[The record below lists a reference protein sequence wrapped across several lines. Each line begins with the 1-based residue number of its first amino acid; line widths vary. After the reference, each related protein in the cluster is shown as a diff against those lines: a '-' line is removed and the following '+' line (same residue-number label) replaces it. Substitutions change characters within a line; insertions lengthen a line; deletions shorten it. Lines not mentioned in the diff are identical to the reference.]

1 MDMHRQLLMRKE
13 DQISRH
19 KRGEDFGHYAN
30 GNLNPV
36 SSADIYFKLS
46 ENGFSNC
53 FLFIDILSAP
63 PANRMQGDRDRD
75 PQSDDHAQGFSN
87 FSQSPLDCNLML
99 MSSAIQNPTALGT
112 TPFRPPVP

>member
-30 GNLNPV
+30 GNLN
-36 SSADIYFKLS
+36 SFSFADIYFNFFKC
-46 ENGFSNC
+46 FSNC
-53 FLFIDILSAP
+53 VLFIDISSAP
-63 PANRMQGDRDRD
+63 SANGTQGDRDRD
-75 PQSDDHAQGFSN
+75 PQSDDHVQGYSN
-87 FSQSPLDCNLML
+87 FSQSPLDCNLIL
-99 MSSAIQNPTALGT
+99 MGSAIQNPTALGT